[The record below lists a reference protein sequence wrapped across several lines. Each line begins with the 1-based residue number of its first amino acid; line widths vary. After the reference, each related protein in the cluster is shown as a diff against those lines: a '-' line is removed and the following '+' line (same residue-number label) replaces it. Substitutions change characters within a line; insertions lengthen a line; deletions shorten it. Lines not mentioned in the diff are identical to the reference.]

1 MGAVMYCTKC
11 GKEIADD
18 SLFCKYCGA
27 KVETI
32 DDDVPEKCADKPSKP
47 KGAKAEKNGRTQDSS
62 GETGLE
68 KMGGSVKRN
77 SLAVTSQI
85 GETAEAKDKAA
96 MEGEGPSSDKAGSNK
111 KSGGTDWSEFAL
123 IVIVGIVLVLM
134 WAFIIPSTLARNDDS
149 SDSVNEMLSFSAG
162 ATDIDHGEPGI
173 PVDDPDA
180 PRHAVR
186 LFVEFESN
194 WFFDKYDVEVSIDG
208 QAIGT
213 LPHGED
219 GSYDLELTDREH
231 SFSVKDTE
239 GVGRTGSATFNTTE
253 LSAVG
258 FNIDIGD
265 DQIYVERLETV
276 AVPIGSDEIEG
287 KSRQEV
293 EDAFRGAG
301 FDNVAV
307 NELGDLS
314 LDRAG
319 EDGTVASVT
328 VRGSDSF
335 AAGDVL
341 FPDDEVAINI
351 HTPAKLKAPASSDSF
366 LGQNYEDVRTQLEQA
381 GFTVECTPARLH
393 DDAYGDWAVTAVGAR
408 TLFLT
413 LGFEEGDE
421 YDFGTTVSISYNRP
435 EIREPESEEG
445 LREESEPNEWDQRW
459 EARQNFEDY
468 GGALY
473 PYGFECHWYMNL
485 INEEPQGDGTYFI
498 KVGVSITNAYGQ
510 ERESVAQ
517 GIAGNGVVKDFYVS

>member
-1 MGAVMYCTKC
+1 MFCTKC
-11 GKEIADD
+11 GNKIADD
-18 SLFCKYCGA
+18 SLYCKHCGA
-27 KVETI
+27 KVETV
-32 DDDVPEKCADKPSKP
+32 DDRPKKCADKPSKF
-47 KGAKAEKNGRTQDSS
+47 KGTKSEKNERAQDSS
-62 GETGLE
+62 RETDLE
-68 KMGGSVKRN
+68 EMGGPVKRN
-77 SLAVTSQI
+77 SMGVTSQI
-85 GETAEAKDKAA
+85 GETAKTKDKAA
-96 MEGEGPSSDKAGSNK
+96 MEGEGPSSDKAGSDK
-111 KSGGTDWSEFAL
+111 KSGGTDWSEFVL
-123 IVIVGIVLVLM
+123 IVVVGIVLVLM
-134 WAFIIPSTLARNDDS
+134 WAFIIPSASARNDDS
-149 SDSVNEMLSFSAG
+149 SDSVNETPSVGAG
-162 ATDIDHGEPGI
+162 ATDTTDIDHEEPEI

-194 WFFDKYDVEVSIDG
+194 WFFDKYDVEVSVDG

-219 GSYDLELTDREH
+219 GSYALELTDREH

-265 DQIYVERLETV
+265 ERIYVERLETV
-276 AVPIGSDEIEG
+276 AVPIGSDEVEG

-301 FDNVAV
+301 FDNVIV
-307 NELGDLS
+307 SELGDLS
-314 LDRAG
+314 LDRVS
-319 EDGTVASVT
+319 EDGAVASVT

-335 AAGDVL
+335 AAEDVL
-341 FPDDEVAINI
+341 FPDDEVVINI

-381 GFTVECTPARLH
+381 GFTVECAPARFY
-393 DDAYGDWAVTAVGAR
+393 DDDYGDWAVTAVGAR

-435 EIREPESEEG
+435 EVREPESEEEP
-445 LREESEPNEWDQRW
+445 REESEPDELDQWW

-468 GGALY
+468 GGVLY
-473 PYGFECHWYMNL
+473 PYGFECHWYTNL

-498 KVGVSITNAYGQ
+498 KVGVTITNAYGQ

-517 GIAGNGVVKDFYVS
+517 GVAGNGVVKDFYVS